1 MIVVLE
7 MLRMR
12 ADAAGRK
19 ERSRQEYTYVLGGSG
34 SAGGLHKK
42 PAER

>member
-1 MIVVLE
+1 MLE

-12 ADAAGRK
+12 AGADGRK
-19 ERSRQEYTYVLGGSG
+19 ERSRCEYTYVLVGSG